1 MDEQAYGQSTPLASC
16 IFLQHKLKIGEGV
29 SSAVFSRTD
38 PCTCAHFD
46 TEPCTCAHFDRG
58 GNIEGGPINGACSQ
72 HLPRDGRTPQR
83 TPQAHRR
90 AHISI
95 SIYHSSQTLSAT
107 QSAQDA
113 GTGCKHQAQDASI
126 RHQPALPG
134 RVYQHTQPA
143 RGTAMRRLSAIVPPA
158 DAVAP
163 SYARALKGRYAR

>member
-113 GTGCKHQAQDASI
+113 SISHQAQDASLRHRMQASGISLRCQGECTSI
-126 RHQPALPG
+126 RNPRGGPQCAGFRRSCRQQMRLHPVMPAP
-134 RVYQHTQPA
+134 
-143 RGTAMRRLSAIVPPA
+143 
-158 DAVAP
+158 
-163 SYARALKGRYAR
+163 